1 MEIPD
6 EEKAVKISIIS
17 VGKLKE
23 KYWRGAV
30 EEYGKRLSR
39 YGNLNLIEVADEKC
53 PENAGDE
60 DRKIIRRKEGERIT
74 AKIPEG
80 AFLVTLEIGGK
91 EMDSESFAGW
101 LDKLPH
107 RGHSHVVFV
116 IGGSLGLDPGI
127 CRKSGLSL
135 SFGRM
140 TFPHQLMKVIL
151 LEQIYRAFRI
161 NRNEPYH
168 K

>member
-1 MEIPD
+1 M
-6 EEKAVKISIIS
+6 KITVIS

-30 EEYGKRLSR
+30 EEYAKRLSR
-39 YGNLNLIEVADEKC
+39 YGTLNLVEVADEKC
-53 PENAGDE
+53 PENASEE
-60 DRKIIRRKEGERIT
+60 DRNIVRRKEGERI
-74 AKIPEG
+74 AARIPEG

-91 EMDSESFAGW
+91 EMGSEGFAAF
-101 LDKLPH
+101 LDGLPH
-107 RGHSHVVFV
+107 KGHSHAVFV
-116 IGGSLGLDPGI
+116 IGGSLGLEPGL

-135 SFGRM
+135 SFGPM
-140 TFPHQLMKVIL
+140 TFPHQMMKAML

>member
-1 MEIPD
+1 M
-6 EEKAVKISIIS
+6 KITVIS

-23 KYWRGAV
+23 KYWKGAV

-53 PENAGDE
+53 PENASRE
-60 DRKIIRRKEGERIT
+60 DRNIIRRKEGERIL

-91 EMDSESFAGW
+91 EMDSEEFAKV
-101 LDKLPH
+101 LDTLPH
-107 RGHSHVVFV
+107 RGHSHVAFV
-116 IGGSLGLDPGI
+116 IGGSLGLEPEL

-135 SFGRM
+135 SFGPM
-140 TFPHQLMKVIL
+140 TFPHQLMKVL
-151 LEQIYRAFRI
+151 LMEQIYRAFRI